1 MSFTLINNKYDV
13 VIVGAGI
20 SGLAAAY
27 LLQEAGKSVCILEAR
42 KTAGGRVRSVLDEIT
57 GEHLA
62 DLGPSWVWP
71 MYQPVVSLWL
81 DKLELEVFEQYDKG
95 NAILDYGA
103 EQGVEARF
111 LPGQDGNMRVKGA
124 TQAIIKALVSKLND
138 ATIFY
143 HTPVKSISSKDN
155 TIFLTTNNADVETVS
170 ADRLIIATP
179 PRIAIKTIDWDV
191 ELPQELKH
199 ALDMMPTWMAP
210 HAKVSIVYEKT
221 FWREQGLS
229 GRIASRAGPIVEG
242 HDHCSHDGKTSA
254 LWGFIGWPHDMRISM
269 GKDLEMQ
276 VQEQLKR
283 CFGND
288 SPEPTSITIEDW
300 SQDPLVTSPNDLTGP
315 MHHPSVGPNVL
326 RKGHCD
332 NRIWF
337 AGAEVAQRSPGLI
350 EGALDAANHAASSIL
365 KL

>member
-1 MSFTLINNKYDV
+1 MENAVPKNQYDV
-13 VIVGAGI
+13 AIIGAGL
-20 SGLAAAY
+20 SGLASAL
-27 LLQEAGKSVCILEAR
+27 LLQEAGKSVCVVEAR
-42 KTAGGRVRSVLDEIT
+42 KTPGGRIRSVLDHET
-57 GEHLA
+57 GIHLA
-62 DLGPSWVWP
+62 DLGPTWVWP
-71 MYQPVVSLWL
+71 MFQPVISEWI
-81 DKLELEVFEQYDKG
+81 DKLQLKAFPQFDNG
-95 NAILDYGA
+95 NAILDYGP

-111 LPGQDGNMRVKGA
+111 LPGQQGNMRVEGGSQALINAMIERLTADKIITDTKVTKIGA
-124 TQAIIKALVSKLND
+124 DSDAIA
-138 ATIFY
+138 
-143 HTPVKSISSKDN
+143 ISTSN
-155 TIFLTTNNADVETVS
+155 STYEAIL
-170 ADRLIIATP
+170 ADRVIVATP

-191 ELPQELKH
+191 ELSQELRH

-210 HAKVSIVYEKT
+210 HAKVSIVYEKA

-269 GKDLEMQ
+269 GAELEMQ
-276 VQEQLKR
+276 VQAQLER
-283 CFGND
+283 CFGDD

-332 NRIWF
+332 KRIWF

-350 EGALDAANHAASSIL
+350 EGAFDAANHAASNIL

>member
-1 MSFTLINNKYDV
+1 MSFVLSKNKYETV
-13 VIVGAGI
+13 VIGAGI
-20 SGLAAAY
+20 SGLASA
-27 LLQEAGKSVCILEAR
+27 LLLHEAGKSVCVLEAR
-42 KTAGGRVRSVLDEIT
+42 PNAGGRIRSVLDAMT

-62 DLGPSWVWP
+62 DLGPTWVWP
-71 MYQPVVSLWL
+71 MFQPVISEWIE
-81 DKLELEVFEQYDKG
+81 KLQLNAFPQYDEG
-95 NAILDYGA
+95 NAILDYGP

-111 LPGQDGNMRVKGA
+111 LPGQQGNMRVEGGS
-124 TQAIIKALVSKLND
+124 QALINEMVERLTAENIIADTKVTKIGTDGD
-138 ATIFY
+138 AIAISTSNPSHRTI
-143 HTPVKSISSKDN
+143 
-155 TIFLTTNNADVETVS
+155 L

-179 PRIAIKTIDWDV
+179 PRIAIKTIDWDI
-191 ELPQELKH
+191 ELPQELRH

-210 HAKVSIVYEKT
+210 HAKVSIVYEKA

-242 HDHCSHDGKTSA
+242 HDHCSYDGSTAA

-269 GKDLEMQ
+269 GKELEMQ
-276 VQEQLKR
+276 VHAQLKR
-283 CFGND
+283 CFGDD

-300 SQDPLVTSPNDLTGP
+300 SQDPLVTSPSDLTGP

-350 EGALDAANHAASSIL
+350 EGAFDAANHAASNIL